1 MAFFEKLST
10 LDRRWIFLFIALAVL
25 TPMLFNLQC
34 VQVPSPIVKGI
45 FNKIESL
52 PPGSKIL
59 LSFDYGPSTV
69 PEIQP
74 MVDAVIR
81 HCGERGIKL
90 YLMALWATG
99 QNIITS
105 TIDNRIRTDLPQYKY
120 GEDFVNFG
128 YKAGNQGVINV
139 IVTDF
144 TKMFPADVN
153 GTPVGELP
161 MMEGV
166 RSLKNMDLIIS
177 FGGGFPGIKEW
188 VQFAGDLGNIPIA
201 GGCTAVSAPLLYPYY
216 PQQMVGLMGGIKG
229 AAEYEAA
236 LAKAYPVL
244 AKKRMRGIEM
254 MGPQTVAHIVIMFF
268 IVVGNIAYFMTRGSE
283 TKRLSPDVE

>member
-1 MAFFEKLST
+1 MTIFEKISV
-10 LDRRWIFLFIALAVL
+10 LDRRWIFLFIAIAVL
-25 TPMLFNLQC
+25 GPMMLNLKCSQI
-34 VQVPSPIVKGI
+34 PSPIVNGI
-45 FNKIESL
+45 FDKIESL
-52 PPGSKIL
+52 PPGSKVL

-74 MVDAVIR
+74 MVDGVIR
-81 HCGERGIKL
+81 HCGERGIKI
-90 YLMALWATG
+90 YMMALWATG
-99 QNIITS
+99 QNLVTS
-105 TIDNRIRTDLPQYKY
+105 TITNTVQVDLPHYEY
-120 GEDFVNFG
+120 GVDYVNFG

-144 TKMFPADVN
+144 TKMFSSDVN
-153 GTPVGELP
+153 ATPVGEIP
-161 MMEGV
+161 MMDGV

-188 VQFAGDLGNIPIA
+188 VQFAGDLGDIPIA

-236 LAKAYPVL
+236 LASAYPVL
-244 AKKRMRGIEM
+244 RGKRMRGIEM

-268 IVVGNIAYFMTRGSE
+268 ILVGNIAYFMTRGNE
-283 TKRLSPDVE
+283 TKRLNTDV

>member
-1 MAFFEKLST
+1 MDFFEKLGA
-10 LDRRWIFLFIALAVL
+10 LDRRWIFLFIAIAVL
-25 TPMLFNLQC
+25 APMLMNLQC
-34 VQVPSPIVKGI
+34 SQIPSPIVKGI

-81 HCGERGIKL
+81 HCGERGIKI
-90 YLMALWATG
+90 YMMALWATG

-105 TIDNRIRTDLPQYKY
+105 TIDNTVRADLPSYEY
-120 GEDFVNFG
+120 GVDYVNFG

-139 IVTDF
+139 IITDF
-144 TKMFPADVN
+144 TKMFTSDAN
-153 GTPVGELP
+153 AMPVGEIP

-236 LAKAYPVL
+236 LAKAYPSL
-244 AKKRMRGIEM
+244 KNKRMRGIEM

-268 IVVGNIAYFMTRGSE
+268 ILVGNIAYFMTRGRES
-283 TKRLSPDVE
+283 KRLGTDVE

>member
-1 MAFFEKLST
+1 MSFFEKLGA
-10 LDRRWIFLFIALAVL
+10 LNRRWIFLFIALAVL
-25 TPMLFNLQC
+25 APMLMNLKCTQI
-34 VQVPSPIVKGI
+34 PSPIVKGL

-52 PPGSKIL
+52 PAGSKIL

-81 HCGERGIKL
+81 HAAERGIKIYFL
-90 YLMALWATG
+90 ALWATG
-99 QNIITS
+99 QNILTS
-105 TIDNRIRTDLPQYKY
+105 TIDNMVRVEYPNYRY
-120 GEDFVNFG
+120 GEDYVNFG

-139 IVTDF
+139 IITDF
-144 TKMFPADVN
+144 TKMFPSDVN
-153 GTPVGELP
+153 GAPVTEIP

-166 RSLKNMDLIIS
+166 RSLKNMDLIVS

-216 PQQMVGLMGGIKG
+216 PQQLVGLMGGIKG

-236 LAKAYPVL
+236 LAAKYPKF
-244 AKKRMRGIEM
+244 KKIRMRGIEM

-268 IVVGNIAYFMTRGSE
+268 IIVGNVAYFMTRDQDAKGL
-283 TKRLSPDVE
+283 KVNVD